1 MTRAHASEKNDSIG
15 KTQGILDID
24 FSLLL
29 KAEIDLFFL
38 GVDIK
43 KEEEDL
49 DSNELDQN
57 GLPQPGKSMTVIM
70 ILLTASNNQFR
81 NESEFSQ
88 FIGPCF

>member
-57 GLPQPGKSMTVIM
+57 GLPQPGKSND
-70 ILLTASNNQFR
+70 SNNDLTHSIQ
-81 NESEFSQ
+81 Q
-88 FIGPCF
+88 PDPK

>member
-15 KTQGILDID
+15 KTQGILDIE

-57 GLPQPGKSMTVIM
+57 GLPQPGKSND
-70 ILLTASNNQFR
+70 NNNDLAHSIQ
-81 NESEFSQ
+81 Q
-88 FIGPCF
+88 PVPK

>member
-15 KTQGILDID
+15 KTQGILDIE

-57 GLPQPGKSMTVIM
+57 GLPQPGKSNDI
-70 ILLTASNNQFR
+70 NNDLAHSIQ
-81 NESEFSQ
+81 Q
-88 FIGPCF
+88 PVPK

>member
-57 GLPQPGKSMTVIM
+57 GLPQPGKSND
-70 ILLTASNNQFR
+70 SNNDLAHSIQ
-81 NESEFSQ
+81 Q
-88 FIGPCF
+88 PVPK